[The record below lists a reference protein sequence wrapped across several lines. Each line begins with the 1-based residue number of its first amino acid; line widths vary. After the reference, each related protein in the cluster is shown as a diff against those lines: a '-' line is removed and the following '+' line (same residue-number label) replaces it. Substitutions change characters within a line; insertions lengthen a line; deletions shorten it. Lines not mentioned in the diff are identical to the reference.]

1 METRT
6 VVIVGAGFS
15 GIAVA
20 ISLLRLPQPQPLRVV
35 LIERKRRAG
44 GVAYAPAPFP
54 YLLNVPAGRMSA
66 SSLDPREFLDFAQRT
81 HPAATEHDFLPR
93 SLYGQYLESSLL
105 GAARAAPPEVRLERL
120 HAEVIALERPLR
132 GSTVDV
138 HLDNGW
144 KMTADSVVLA
154 AGNPPPGALPG
165 SDKLTPAQ
173 YLREPW
179 SAPAAVRSGD
189 TVLVAGTGLTM
200 ADVVLAAAEST
211 RGAVELHAIS
221 RHGLLP
227 ASQTNFPQSDDG
239 PDSAPLLR
247 AASVSLSHLVRAV
260 RALATE
266 QDLQAGDWRETITLV
281 RKLAPALW
289 QRLAPRERQR
299 FLRHVRPYWDVHRH
313 RLPAETWSAINGLR
327 RSGALHVRP
336 GRILD
341 LEPVRGRVR
350 VTWRPRGEERA
361 VSFLVDRVV
370 NCTGPDYGA
379 RRSREPLLRSLIA
392 QGIAVPDPLDLGLQ
406 TAEFG
411 ALVDASGRAARNIY
425 YIGPMLRAKYWEST
439 AVQEL
444 RAHAEALA
452 RHLAAP
458 VNPVWRP
465 GWQDRRWA
473 PASPAGRLAASP

>member
-6 VVIVGAGFS
+6 VAIVGAGFS
-15 GIAVA
+15 GTAVA
-20 ISLLRLPQPQPLRVV
+20 ISLLRLPQPQPLRIV

-44 GVAYAPAPFP
+44 GVAYAPAAFP

-66 SSLDPREFLDFAQRT
+66 SSLDPGEFLDFAQRT
-81 HPAATEHDFLPR
+81 NPTATEHDFLPR
-93 SLYGQYLESSLL
+93 ALYGQYLESSLL

-120 HAEVIALERPLR
+120 HAEVIALDRPLR
-132 GSTVDV
+132 ASTVDV

-144 KMTADSVVLA
+144 RMTADAVVLA
-154 AGNPPPGALPG
+154 AGNPPPAALPG
-165 SDKLTPAQ
+165 SEKLTPAQ
-173 YLREPW
+173 YLSVPW
-179 SAPAAVRSGD
+179 SAPSALRSGD

-200 ADVVLAAAEST
+200 ADVVLGAAEST
-211 RGAVELHAIS
+211 GGAVKLHAIS

-227 ASQTNFPQSDDG
+227 ASQTSFRQADEG

-247 AASVSLSHLVRAV
+247 AASVSLTHLVRAV

-289 QRLAPRERQR
+289 QRLTPRERQR

-313 RLPAETWSAINGLR
+313 RLPGETWSAINGLR
-327 RSGALHVRP
+327 RSGALRVRA

-341 LEPVRGRVR
+341 LEPLRRRVR
-350 VTWRPRGEERA
+350 VTWRPRGEESA

-392 QGIAVPDPLDLGLQ
+392 QGVAVPDPLELGLQ
-406 TAEFG
+406 TGEFG
-411 ALVDASGRAARNIY
+411 ALIDASGRAARNIY

-444 RAHAEALA
+444 RAYAEALA

-458 VNPVWRP
+458 ASAVWTP

-473 PASPAGRLAASP
+473 PGASADRLAASP